1 MQGSFGMG
9 KGLASAMNT
18 RESGMGGP
26 ANPVSTALREQRES
40 IEESLEVLYDR
51 VTVLLEAN
59 QEKVL
64 ELAAVL
70 EEKKT
75 ISGDE
80 VAEIM
85 GSAPG
90 SQAMRE
96 PSGWQAVSD
105 EVAEERQ
112 RAALTRSGREVA
124 NTANNPNG
132 AEEA

>member
-1 MQGSFGMG
+1 MHGSYGMG

-18 RESGMGGP
+18 RESGMGGN
-26 ANPVSTALREQRES
+26 ANPVSTALREQREA
-40 IEESLEVLYDR
+40 IEESLEALYER
-51 VTVLLEAN
+51 VDVLLEEN
-59 QEKVL
+59 QEKIL

-85 GSAPG
+85 GSDPG
-90 SQAMRE
+90 SRAMRE

-105 EVAEERQ
+105 EVAGER
-112 RAALTRSGREVA
+112 RREALTRSGREVA
-124 NTANNPNG
+124 ATPNNPNG